1 MRGRARAERRLV
13 DHDDARHAR
22 ARAQRAHA
30 SEPEEERMN
39 RDLAEH
45 PLQRAATFQ
54 DVERAARDARSADA
68 PPPAHRA
75 R

>member
-1 MRGRARAERRLV
+1 MV

-22 ARAQRAHA
+22 TRAQRARA
-30 SEPEEERMN
+30 PEPEEERMN

-54 DVERAARDARSADA
+54 DVERAARDARVADA
-68 PPPAHRA
+68 PPPPLR
-75 R
+75 